1 MDQEVMEGI
10 LKRFEE
16 SSQQEQSEVEE
27 GSDGIDPS
35 VVRVSPIQGAQKCS
49 AERRSVCTDE

>member
-1 MDQEVMEGI
+1 MDPEVMESI

-27 GSDGIDPS
+27 DSDGID
-35 VVRVSPIQGAQKCS
+35 
-49 AERRSVCTDE
+49 ERD